1 MKIFVKSF
9 LLLVVIYIK
18 EKGENFMRNK
28 KHLFHFIVSESMNK
42 NVIDFLL
49 KKFKINTFSKLFE
62 TMFRLVNKKIPKMKR
77 IIGNCRSEYAVI
89 DSVDGKRLDKYL
101 RISEADYLQIKR
113 WHSLYNE
120 FGMASTVRDIIL
132 FFYNG
137 VMKYG
142 LEGFLEIV
150 GKKLRIDKLKNDF
163 LGKMT
168 QLLDIAARKR
178 LLYELLIEN
187 YPQYVYYT

>member
-1 MKIFVKSF
+1 M
-9 LLLVVIYIK
+9 
-18 EKGENFMRNK
+18 ENK

-49 KKFKINTFSKLFE
+49 KEFKINTFSKLFE
-62 TMFRLVNKKIPKMKR
+62 TMFRLVNKKMSKMKR
-77 IIGNCRSEYAVI
+77 IIENHRSEYAVI
-89 DSVDGKRLDKYL
+89 DSADDKRLHKYL
-101 RISEADYLQIKR
+101 RISESDYLRIKR

-142 LEGFLEIV
+142 LDGFLELV
-150 GKKLRIDKLKNDF
+150 GKKLRIEKLKNDF
-163 LGKMT
+163 LDKMT
-168 QLLDIAARKR
+168 QLLNITARKQ
-178 LLYELLIEN
+178 LLYTLVIEN
-187 YPQYVYYT
+187 YPRYVYYT

>member
-1 MKIFVKSF
+1 MK
-9 LLLVVIYIK
+9 
-18 EKGENFMRNK
+18 NK
-28 KHLFHFIVSESMNK
+28 KHLFHFIVSESMDN

-49 KKFKINTFSKLFE
+49 KEFKINTFSELFE
-62 TMFRLVNKKIPKMKR
+62 TMFRLIDKKISKMKR

-89 DSVDGKRLDKYL
+89 DSSDDKRLDKYL
-101 RISEADYLQIKR
+101 RISEADYLRIKK

-168 QLLDIAARKR
+168 QLLNITAQKQ
-178 LLYELLIEN
+178 LLYSLVIEN
-187 YPQYVYYT
+187 YPKYVYYT

>member
-1 MKIFVKSF
+1 
-9 LLLVVIYIK
+9 
-18 EKGENFMRNK
+18 
-28 KHLFHFIVSESMNK
+28 
-42 NVIDFLL
+42 
-49 KKFKINTFSKLFE
+49 
-62 TMFRLVNKKIPKMKR
+62 
-77 IIGNCRSEYAVI
+77 YAVI
-89 DSVDGKRLDKYL
+89 DNTDDKRLDKYL

-137 VMKYG
+137 VMKHG
-142 LEGFLEIV
+142 LDGFLELV

-168 QLLDIAARKR
+168 QLLDIAAQKR
-178 LLYELLIEN
+178 LLYTLVIEN
-187 YPQYVYYT
+187 YPQYVYST

>member
-1 MKIFVKSF
+1 
-9 LLLVVIYIK
+9 
-18 EKGENFMRNK
+18 
-28 KHLFHFIVSESMNK
+28 
-42 NVIDFLL
+42 
-49 KKFKINTFSKLFE
+49 
-62 TMFRLVNKKIPKMKR
+62 MFRLVNKKIPKMKR

-163 LGKMT
+163 LGRMT

-178 LLYELLIEN
+178 LLYALVIEN

>member
-1 MKIFVKSF
+1 MK
-9 LLLVVIYIK
+9 
-18 EKGENFMRNK
+18 NK
-28 KHLFHFIVSESMNK
+28 KHLFHFIVSESMNN

-49 KKFKINTFSKLFE
+49 KEFKVNTFSKLFE
-62 TMFRLVNKKIPKMKR
+62 TMFRLIDKKISKMKG
-77 IIGNCRSEYAVI
+77 IVGNCRSEYAVI
-89 DSVDGKRLDKYL
+89 DNTDDKRLDKYL

-142 LEGFLEIV
+142 LEGFLELV
-150 GKKLRIDKLKNDF
+150 GKKLRIEKLKNDF

-168 QLLDIAARKR
+168 QLLSITARKL
-178 LLYELLIEN
+178 LLYALLIEN
-187 YPQYVYYT
+187 YPKYVYST

>member
-1 MKIFVKSF
+1 
-9 LLLVVIYIK
+9 
-18 EKGENFMRNK
+18 MRNR

-49 KKFKINTFSKLFE
+49 KEFKINTFSKLFE
-62 TMFRLVNKKIPKMKR
+62 TMFRLIDKKVPKMKR
-77 IIGNCRSEYAVI
+77 IIGDHRSEYAVI
-89 DSVDGKRLDKYL
+89 DNTDDKRLDKYL

-120 FGMASTVRDIIL
+120 FSIASTVRDIIL

-137 VMKYG
+137 IVKYG
-142 LEGFLEIV
+142 LEGFLELV
-150 GKKLRIDKLKNDF
+150 GRKLKIDKLKNDF

-168 QLLDIAARKR
+168 QLLNIADQKR
-178 LLYELLIEN
+178 LLYALAIEN
-187 YPQYVYYT
+187 YPKYT

>member
-1 MKIFVKSF
+1 
-9 LLLVVIYIK
+9 LLYIYK
-18 EKGENFMRNK
+18 EKGENFMKNK
-28 KHLFHFIVSESMNK
+28 KHLFHFIISESMNN

-49 KKFKINTFSKLFE
+49 KEFKVNTFSELFE
-62 TMFRLVNKKIPKMKR
+62 TMFRLIDKKISKMKR
-77 IIGNCRSEYAVI
+77 VIGNCRSEYAVI
-89 DSVDGKRLDKYL
+89 DNTDDKRLDKYL

-142 LEGFLEIV
+142 VEGFLEIV

-168 QLLDIAARKR
+168 QLLNITARKQ
-178 LLYELLIEN
+178 LLYELVIEN
-187 YPQYVYYT
+187 YPRYT

>member
-1 MKIFVKSF
+1 
-9 LLLVVIYIK
+9 
-18 EKGENFMRNK
+18 
-28 KHLFHFIVSESMNK
+28 
-42 NVIDFLL
+42 
-49 KKFKINTFSKLFE
+49 E
-62 TMFRLVNKKIPKMKR
+62 TMFRLVNKKMSKMKR
-77 IIGNCRSEYAVI
+77 IIENHRSEYAVI
-89 DSVDGKRLDKYL
+89 DSADDKRLHKYL
-101 RISEADYLQIKR
+101 RISESDYLRIKR

-163 LGKMT
+163 LDKMT
-168 QLLDIAARKR
+168 QLLNITARKQ
-178 LLYELLIEN
+178 LLYTLVIEN
-187 YPQYVYYT
+187 YPRYVYYT

>member
-1 MKIFVKSF
+1 
-9 LLLVVIYIK
+9 
-18 EKGENFMRNK
+18 
-28 KHLFHFIVSESMNK
+28 MNN

-49 KKFKINTFSKLFE
+49 KEFKTNTFSELFE
-62 TMFRLVNKKIPKMKR
+62 TMFRLVSKKISKMKR
-77 IIGNCRSEYAVI
+77 IIGNHRSEYAVI
-89 DSVDGKRLDKYL
+89 DNTSDKRLDKYL
-101 RISEADYLQIKR
+101 RISESDYLQIKR

-142 LEGFLEIV
+142 LEGFLGII

-163 LGKMT
+163 LDKMT
-168 QLLDIAARKR
+168 QMLNIAARKQ
-178 LLYELLIEN
+178 LLYALVIEN
-187 YPQYVYYT
+187 YPKYVYST

>member
-163 LGKMT
+163 LDRMT
-168 QLLDIAARKR
+168 QLLNIAAQKQ
-178 LLYELLIEN
+178 LLYALVIEN
-187 YPQYVYYT
+187 YPKYVYLT

>member
-1 MKIFVKSF
+1 MK
-9 LLLVVIYIK
+9 
-18 EKGENFMRNK
+18 NK
-28 KHLFHFIVSESMNK
+28 KYLFHFIVSESMNN

-49 KKFKINTFSKLFE
+49 KEFKINTFSELFE
-62 TMFRLVNKKIPKMKR
+62 TMFRLIDKKISKMKR

-89 DSVDGKRLDKYL
+89 DSADDKRLDKYL

-113 WHSLYNE
+113 WHLYNE

-142 LEGFLEIV
+142 LEQFLEIV

-168 QLLDIAARKR
+168 QLLNINARKQ
-178 LLYELLIEN
+178 LLYELVIEN
-187 YPQYVYYT
+187 YPKYVYCT

>member
-1 MKIFVKSF
+1 MK
-9 LLLVVIYIK
+9 
-18 EKGENFMRNK
+18 NK
-28 KHLFHFIVSESMNK
+28 KHLFHFIVSESMNN

-49 KKFKINTFSKLFE
+49 KEFKINTFSELFE
-62 TMFRLVNKKIPKMKR
+62 TMFRLIDKKMPKMKS
-77 IIGNCRSEYAVI
+77 IIGNHRSEYAVI
-89 DSVDGKRLDKYL
+89 DNTNDKRLDKYL
-101 RISEADYLQIKR
+101 RISEADYLRIKR

-142 LEGFLEIV
+142 LEQFLEIV

-163 LGKMT
+163 LNKMT
-168 QLLDIAARKR
+168 QLLNITARKQ
-178 LLYELLIEN
+178 LLYELVIEN
-187 YPQYVYYT
+187 YPKYVYFM